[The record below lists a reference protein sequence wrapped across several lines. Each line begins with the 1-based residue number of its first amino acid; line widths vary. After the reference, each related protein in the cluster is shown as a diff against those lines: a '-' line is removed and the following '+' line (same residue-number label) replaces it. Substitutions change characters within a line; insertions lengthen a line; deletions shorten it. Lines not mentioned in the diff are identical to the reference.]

1 MVLQTAAGRF
11 RQRVLSLEDRWWEAK
26 KRGQPMPAPFAA
38 LDNSPGGTL
47 SHLRELGEHD
57 CVQSGFLVRR
67 QHACYPKLALRDKAM
82 MREGIVHARGL
93 NFHYLEWGTADHQPL
108 VCLHGIT
115 QTAHSWDEV
124 APELARDYRVLCID
138 QRGHGDSD
146 WAPDGD
152 YSRATQA
159 ADLEAIRQA
168 LELPLF
174 VLVGMSM
181 GGINAITYT
190 ARHPQHV
197 RALIIVDVSPEIEA
211 RGVQNIRQ
219 FIQQDDVLPR
229 FEDFVARAHAFNP
242 RRSLEN
248 IRSRLRHN
256 LKQLPDGRWTW
267 KYDPYLR
274 SPGRTFQTTA
284 LLGLWEEVRAV
295 RCPTLIVKG
304 AESDILSPEAARRLQ
319 EAIPGSELVTIPGA
333 GHSVM
338 GDNPAAFVAA
348 TRAFLQRL

>member
-1 MVLQTAAGRF
+1 
-11 RQRVLSLEDRWWEAK
+11 
-26 KRGQPMPAPFAA
+26 
-38 LDNSPGGTL
+38 
-47 SHLRELGEHD
+47 
-57 CVQSGFLVRR
+57 
-67 QHACYPKLALRDKAM
+67 
-82 MREGIVHARGL
+82 MREGTVHARGL
-93 NFHYLEWGTADHQPL
+93 KFHYLEWGSPNREAL

-124 APELARDYRVLCID
+124 AAELSQDYRVLCLD

-146 WAPDGD
+146 WAPDAD
-152 YSRATQA
+152 YSRHTQA
-159 ADLEAIRQA
+159 ADLEAIRA
-168 LELPLF
+168 AWGLASF
-174 VLVGMSM
+174 VLAGMSM

-190 ARHPQHV
+190 ARHPEHV

-211 RGVQNIRQ
+211 RGVENIRQ
-219 FIQQDDVLPR
+219 FIQQEDVLPS

-274 SPGRTFQTTA
+274 APERGFQATA
-284 LLGLWEEVRAV
+284 LLGLWDDVRALS
-295 RCPTLIVKG
+295 CPTLIVKG

-348 TRAFLQRL
+348 TRAFLARL